1 MSEENKT
8 LIYAEL
14 QSGIVGGYVT
24 DYSQI
29 KNAPNENV
37 NVQAVDTSET
47 IDDVETDPYIKYVVQ
62 LLTEE
67 QKEQARLN
75 IGIDSSSSG
84 NTVDL
89 SGYATK
95 DYVTEKINKLEITQV
110 IYIPNEF
117 SMPEIPV
124 EGVLY
129 LIGEE

>member
-14 QSGIVGGYVT
+14 QSGTVGGYVT

-29 KNAPNENV
+29 KNAPNKNV
-37 NVQAVDTSET
+37 NIQAVDTSET
-47 IDDVETDPYIKYVVQ
+47 IEDVETAPYIKYVVQ
-62 LLTEE
+62 SLTEE
-67 QKEQARLN
+67 QKAQARLN

-84 NTVDL
+84 NTIDL

-95 DYVTEKINKLEITQV
+95 NYVTEEINKLEITQV
-110 IYIPNEF
+110 IYIPNES
-117 SMPEIPV
+117 SMPETPI